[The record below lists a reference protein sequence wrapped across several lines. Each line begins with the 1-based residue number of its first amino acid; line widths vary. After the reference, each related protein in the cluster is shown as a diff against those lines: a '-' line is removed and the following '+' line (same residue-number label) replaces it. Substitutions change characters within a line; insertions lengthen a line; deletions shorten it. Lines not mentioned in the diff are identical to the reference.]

1 MTTSTQR
8 RQTVAPQ
15 LTTPEADL
23 HSGHGA
29 ELFSSGSL
37 NYDSR
42 GDMVEGAG
50 TSLFSSGSAPRADR
64 ATVSGAATGLFSS
77 GS

>member
-1 MTTSTQR
+1 MTIATQR
-8 RQTVAPQ
+8 RQTAASQ
-15 LTTPEADL
+15 LTAPETDL
-23 HSGHGA
+23 HSGQGA

-37 NYDSR
+37 SHDSR

-50 TSLFSSGSAPRADR
+50 TALFSSGSAPRADR
-64 ATVSGAATGLFSS
+64 ATTGGAATGLFSS

>member
-15 LTTPEADL
+15 LTMPETDV

-37 NYDSR
+37 NHDSR
-42 GDMVEGAG
+42 GDMIEGAG
-50 TSLFSSGSAPRADR
+50 ASLFSSGSAPRADR
-64 ATVSGAATGLFSS
+64 AMTSGAVTGLFSS

>member
-8 RQTVAPQ
+8 RQTAAPQ
-15 LTTPEADL
+15 ATIAHIDL
-23 HSGHGA
+23 HSGQGA

-37 NYDSR
+37 CRDSH

-50 TSLFSSGSAPRADR
+50 TALFSSGSAPRADR
-64 ATVSGAATGLFSS
+64 ATTSGAATGLFSS